1 MIRKLTTKLKRIL
14 IPIERMLSVI
24 RRDRL
29 TVYAGQ
35 ASYFVLMSSVPL
47 VMLLVSLFG
56 AIYPLDGD
64 AILALTAE
72 FLPEQLRD
80 FGGKLLSGV
89 FNTSAVPLASVS
101 TVVLL
106 WAASR
111 GIRTIGDGI
120 QNIFDEGARRSYVR
134 NVIVSLL
141 YTLAF
146 LMLILLALLML
157 VFGAPLQDLI
167 RRVLGENSVLYLVFD
182 LKNIIL
188 FVLLTAVF
196 MLAYGGLAKSD
207 IPFRGQFFGA
217 AVAAGGWLLFSF
229 FFSIYIKYFSK
240 YPYLYG
246 GLAALLLL
254 MLWLNIL
261 MVILLFG
268 AELNKWRR
276 AGKIARGAKKRSRKP
291 DSPLEEET

>member
-1 MIRKLTTKLKRIL
+1 MIRDTVKKLKRKL
-14 IPIERMLSVI
+14 LPLERMLNVI
-24 RRDRL
+24 QRDRL

-35 ASYFVLMSSVPL
+35 ASYFALMSSVPL
-47 VMLLVSLFG
+47 VMLVVSLFG
-56 AIYPLDGD
+56 AIYPLDSE
-64 AILALTAE
+64 AIFALTAE

-80 FGGKLLSGV
+80 FGGKFLNDIFSG
-89 FNTSAVPLASVS
+89 SAVPLASVS

-111 GIRTIGDGI
+111 GVRSIGEGI

-134 NVIVSLL
+134 NVVVSLI

-146 LMLILLALLML
+146 LLLILFALLML

-167 RRVLGENSVLYLVFD
+167 RRLLGENSPLNLVFD
-182 LKNIIL
+182 LKNIIF
-188 FVLLTAVF
+188 FVLLTLVF
-196 MLAYGGLAKSD
+196 MLSYSGLAKSG
-207 IPFRGQFFGA
+207 IRFRDQFAGA

-246 GLAALLLL
+246 SLAALLLL
-254 MLWLNIL
+254 MLWLNSL
-261 MVILLFG
+261 MNILLFG
-268 AELNKWRR
+268 AELNKWRDAR
-276 AGKIARGAKKRSRKP
+276 RIVRNAPRRGKKA
-291 DSPLEEET
+291 DSPLEEEG

>member
-146 LMLILLALLML
+146 LMLILLALL
-157 VFGAPLQDLI
+157 
-167 RRVLGENSVLYLVFD
+167 
-182 LKNIIL
+182 
-188 FVLLTAVF
+188 
-196 MLAYGGLAKSD
+196 
-207 IPFRGQFFGA
+207 
-217 AVAAGGWLLFSF
+217 
-229 FFSIYIKYFSK
+229 
-240 YPYLYG
+240 
-246 GLAALLLL
+246 LL